1 MPAKLQPLVQPELE
15 LQAQGSQPQPAE
27 QALRLE
33 LARVREFQR
42 PVLPSA
48 LPFEAQPCRH
58 LGTRHE
64 ALQLPVG

>member
-1 MPAKLQPLVQPELE
+1 MPAELQPLVQPELE
-15 LQAQGSQPQPAE
+15 LKAQGSQPQPVE

-33 LARVREFQR
+33 LAQVRKFQR

-48 LPFEAQPCRH
+48 LPFEAQPYRH
-58 LGTRHE
+58 SGMRHE